1 MGDASPMDAQASE
14 FRFPPPH
21 ALDSRWLRTFLAVV
35 VEGRVSAA
43 ARRLHLSQPAVTAQI
58 QKLED
63 AVGQALL
70 VRLPRGVEPT
80 DAGRTLADYAQRVE
94 ALLQEA
100 ETMVRP
106 QERAQGTLEIAASTT
121 VAETVL
127 PPLLESFA
135 AAHPGVSL
143 VVSVD
148 NTQEA
153 TERVRNGSA
162 PLALVEGL
170 RRAPGVRLRPFV
182 DDALI
187 PCVGR
192 VAPSQWR
199 AIAHVQDLEHAP
211 LALRERGSGT
221 RAVVVRA
228 INAALGRSRKAHTG
242 DLVLGSNGLLLKTLA
257 RGMAVGFLSQRLLAS
272 HRALGARIQ
281 PLDALGLV
289 IERAYS
295 FALPAGELAPTAQAF
310 FDHALRQQEVLADVQ
325 AA

>member
-1 MGDASPMDAQASE
+1 MPTALADFQL
-14 FRFPPPH
+14 PPPH
-21 ALDSRWLRTFLAVV
+21 SLDSRWLRTFLAVV

-43 ARRLHLSQPAVTAQI
+43 ARRLHLSQPAVTAQV

-80 DAGRTLADYAQRVE
+80 DAGRVLADYAQRVE

-106 QERAQGTLEIAASTT
+106 QERARGTLEIAASTT
-121 VAETVL
+121 VAETVI
-127 PPLLESFA
+127 PPLLESFSS
-135 AAHPGVSL
+135 AHPGVSI
-143 VVSVD
+143 VVAVG

-153 TERVRNGSA
+153 TESVRDGA
-162 PLALVEGL
+162 VPLALVEGL

-192 VAPSQWR
+192 AAPSQWR
-199 AIAHVQDLEHAP
+199 GIASVEALSEVP

-228 INAALGRSRKAHTG
+228 INTALGRTRRPHAG

-295 FALPAGELAPTAQAF
+295 FALPAGELAPNAQAF
-310 FDHALRQQEVLADVQ
+310 LDHAMRQQEVLADVQ
-325 AA
+325 DPG